1 MGKNKK
7 PKIIFCIGDANIGGA
22 EKQLVRLAQEID
34 KTKTFEVIIWFLNSG
49 GPLIKQVEESEIKYK
64 IFDLRI
70 LKPWKLVNLIFEF
83 RTTNPDI
90 INTYLVKNIFIIS
103 IIKPFVNSKAIFF
116 GSIRGVNFKKGLIYK
131 LIFRKALNSCNKIIC
146 NSNFLKCFI
155 GSKYEKKSIVIKNG
169 IDFNSV
175 DRSLVSPNNIVM
187 ISNFHPYKG
196 FDFLVEILSHISV
209 ECNLTIYGEVTDF
222 IKYFNPKQ
230 INKKVKINF
239 RGQVNKLNNS
249 DLANYSFA
257 IHTSR
262 SEGLSN
268 AIIEELS
275 AGLPVIAFDTGGNSE
290 LIINEINGFLIPA
303 FDLTNFGKKIDY
315 LLKEANSVSNL
326 SKNSKTS
333 IMEMSW
339 NTIVDKHLSVYKH

>member
-1 MGKNKK
+1 
-7 PKIIFCIGDANIGGA
+7 
-22 EKQLVRLAQEID
+22 
-34 KTKTFEVIIWFLNSG
+34 
-49 GPLIKQVEESEIKYK
+49 
-64 IFDLRI
+64 
-70 LKPWKLVNLIFEF
+70 
-83 RTTNPDI
+83 
-90 INTYLVKNIFIIS
+90 
-103 IIKPFVNSKAIFF
+103 
-116 GSIRGVNFKKGLIYK
+116 
-131 LIFRKALNSCNKIIC
+131 
-146 NSNFLKCFI
+146 
-155 GSKYEKKSIVIKNG
+155 
-169 IDFNSV
+169 
-175 DRSLVSPNNIVM
+175 M